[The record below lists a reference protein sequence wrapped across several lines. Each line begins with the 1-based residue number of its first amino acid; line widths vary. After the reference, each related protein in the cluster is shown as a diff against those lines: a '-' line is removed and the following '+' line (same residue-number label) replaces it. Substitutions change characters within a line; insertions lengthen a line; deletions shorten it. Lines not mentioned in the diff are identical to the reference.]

1 MRHPFGTLRKP
12 ANILGYRF
20 GRMIVILLCA
30 YASNGESVMGKRFR
44 VPRVSGRI
52 AIGAVSAIAIGGAI
66 AYGVAPSSADPGPQ
80 PVPTQTIS
88 FTADGPTPSSLDV
101 PSGTEIIFA
110 NDVDPSANS
119 PVVGQVSG
127 AVKSVTV
134 TITGV
139 SQHDFTLQ
147 PGERANVGPYFAG
160 ATPLV
165 LHYRSTYNS
174 TLVAGLVPGP
184 QGVEPGTLTI
194 DPPAGSSGS

>member
-1 MRHPFGTLRKP
+1 
-12 ANILGYRF
+12 
-20 GRMIVILLCA
+20 
-30 YASNGESVMGKRFR
+30 MGKRFR
-44 VPRVSGRI
+44 IPRVSGRI
-52 AIGAVSAIAIGGAI
+52 AIGVVATIAVGGAI

-80 PVPTQTIS
+80 QTPTRTVS
-88 FTADGPTPSSLDV
+88 FTADGPSPSSLEV
-101 PSGTEIIFA
+101 PSGTNVVFA

-119 PVVGQVSG
+119 PVIGQVSG
-127 AVKSVTV
+127 AIKSVTV
-134 TITGV
+134 TITGATQQ
-139 SQHDFTLQ
+139 SFTLQ

-194 DPPAGSSGS
+194 DPPAGNSGS